1 MKTLIKSPIMK
12 IQLILLSMLFSTF
25 TLMNSG
31 CTPTTPSPGTPC
43 DTTNS
48 KFKHLFDSLALLP
61 PYLVDTTYDS
71 EIHEY
76 SFTVSSAQTLCKIG
90 YESQAGLT
98 GPTIM
103 ELRDSTT
110 NTTLFSMP
118 CTFSTTTTS
127 YVSVTSMPTLTPGKI
142 YTIKRI
148 IPNTS
153 YSLFNQI
160 IGRMLKS
167 STGSGGIT
175 FPFSYNGLT
184 IVGSKFYQNAGY
196 QQDFGIPYIDIV
208 FQ

>member
-12 IQLILLSMLFSTF
+12 IQLIILSMLFSTF

-31 CTPTTPSPGTPC
+31 CTPTTPSPGNPC

-48 KFKHLFDSLALLP
+48 KFKHLFDSLSLLP
-61 PYLVDTTYDS
+61 AYLVDTTYDS

-90 YESQAGLT
+90 YQSQAGLT
-98 GPTIM
+98 GTSTM

-110 NTTLFSMP
+110 NTTVFSMP
-118 CTFSTTTTS
+118 CTFSTTATS
-127 YVSVTSMPTLTPGKI
+127 YVTVTSTPTLQPGKI

-153 YSLFNQI
+153 YTLFNQI
-160 IGRMLKS
+160 IGRMVKS
-167 STGSGGIT
+167 ATGFGSIS

-196 QQDFGIPYIDIV
+196 QQDLGIPYIDIV